1 MCVFVIFVSS
11 SILFPIKFARITILA
26 FDSQGVRRSQRP
38 VACERIKSFPVR
50 GEFRF
55 SPRRNKNI
63 SASVQPPFISTDQK
77 MRIARTR
84 IIDRTRVSARV
95 HERSLGRFPRS
106 LIMPR
111 RRGEREK
118 RKRRLMG

>member
-1 MCVFVIFVSS
+1 MCLYKFTFLLKSFFS
-11 SILFPIKFARITILA
+11 IKFARITILA
-26 FDSQGVRRSQRP
+26 FDPQGVRRSQRL
-38 VACERIKSFPVR
+38 VACERIKSSLVH

-63 SASVQPPFISTDQK
+63 SASVQPPFISADQK

-84 IIDRTRVSARV
+84 IIDRTRVRARV

-118 RKRRLMG
+118 RKRGLMG